1 MNLPAHPPNSPET
14 PAVSLRYASFW
25 QRKWAYAIDVVVVM
39 ILASIATGLLGGVA
53 HAQSTAELQALI
65 DAGLIP
71 ATVNAADL
79 SAAFAQFGLGKGEQ
93 STLLFDIAV
102 SLAVSALYNILF
114 VASHWQATP
123 GKRLLH
129 LQVVM
134 RDGSRPRLA
143 AATMRHLAN
152 GLSMLLFGLGYLTMA
167 FMRDKATLHDLMSHT
182 RVVVNRPAS

>member
-1 MNLPAHPPNSPET
+1 MNLSAQPPDSLET
-14 PAVSLRYASFW
+14 PPASLRYASFW
-25 QRKWAYAIDVVVVM
+25 QRKWAYAIDVIVVM
-39 ILASIATGLLGGVA
+39 VLASFATGLLGGVA

-93 STLLFDIAV
+93 STLLFDVVV

-114 VASHWQATP
+114 IASHWQATP
-123 GKRLLH
+123 GKRVCR

-134 RDGSRPRLA
+134 RDGSRPRFTSA
-143 AATMRHLAN
+143 AMRHLAN
-152 GLSMLLFGLGYLTMA
+152 GLSMLLLGLGYLTMA
-167 FMRDKATLHDLMSHT
+167 FTREKAALHDLLCHT
-182 RVVVNRPAS
+182 RVVVSKPMS

>member
-14 PAVSLRYASFW
+14 PPALQRYASFW

-79 SAAFAQFGLGKGEQ
+79 SAAFAQFDLGKGEQ

-114 VASHWQATP
+114 IASHWQATP

-129 LQVVM
+129 LTVVM

-143 AATMRHLAN
+143 AAIMRHLAN
-152 GLSMLLFGLGYLTMA
+152 GLSMLLLGLGYLTMA
-167 FMRDKATLHDLMSHT
+167 FTREKASLHDLMSHT
-182 RVVVNRPAS
+182 RVVVGKEG